1 MLRIPRRSRPA
12 AACLC
17 FAACLACGSDDD
29 PGTNSKPT
37 DAGVDTADAP
47 VDAPADASD
56 PDVAS
61 DSTTPDAPSDAV
73 GDVDNEASPDAPLEA
88 AHDGPDSPGDP
99 AVFQT
104 PDALVVCNPTPE
116 QACTP
121 SDMAWVASEYGTT
134 VLRAD
139 SAAINASGK
148 GFRLIALVEREGPS
162 NLDVFV
168 VDEAGAPLSGIP
180 VAFYFSS
187 APDTSRP
194 DEWYPVKVTGMT
206 EASGRVGFALT
217 SSAYLDTCGGG
228 GPHAIWISQ
237 PDSEPETTVPSDL
250 VDELGML
257 GGTNHRHLD
266 LLFQRI
272 DPSATPVDAVRC
284 PL

>member
-1 MLRIPRRSRPA
+1 MVLLSRRARA
-12 AACLC
+12 AVSCLC

-29 PGTNSKPT
+29 PSSGSQPA
-37 DAGVDTADAP
+37 DAGVDTADAQ
-47 VDAPADASD
+47 ADTSD

-61 DSTTPDAPSDAV
+61 DASSPDALPDAS
-73 GDVDNEASPDAPLEA
+73 GDVPTESSPDAPIEA
-88 AHDGPDSPGDP
+88 APDGPDSPGDP

-104 PDALVVCNPTPE
+104 PDPLVVCNPTPA

-121 SDMAWVASEYGTT
+121 SDMDWVASEYGTT
-134 VLRAD
+134 FQRA
-139 SAAINASGK
+139 SADAIEASGQ

-180 VAFYFSS
+180 VAFYFST

-217 SSAYLDTCGGG
+217 ASAYLDTCGGG

-237 PDSEPETTVPSDL
+237 PDSEPDTTVPSDL
-250 VDELGML
+250 VDALGML

-266 LLFQRI
+266 LLFQRM
-272 DPSATPVDAVRC
+272 DPATAPVDAVRC